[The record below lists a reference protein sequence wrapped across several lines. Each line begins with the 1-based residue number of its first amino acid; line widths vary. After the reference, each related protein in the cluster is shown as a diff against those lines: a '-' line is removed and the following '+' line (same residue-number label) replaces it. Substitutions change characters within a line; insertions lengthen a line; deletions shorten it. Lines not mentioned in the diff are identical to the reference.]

1 MIYEVKL
8 NIKKYATLNIYTTSE
23 NIKNKLIDIKS
34 SIKRTIP
41 VTDASWKIVDKKD
54 ICFYDAIIINESSS
68 KSMNYDIQN
77 NVALLNIIND
87 DIRFPDLVYIALSM
101 FSKVL
106 ARQ

>member
-54 ICFYDAIIINESSS
+54 KTPVTETPVLENNET
-68 KSMNYDIQN
+68 KTEVVEETTEI
-77 NVALLNIIND
+77 
-87 DIRFPDLVYIALSM
+87 
-101 FSKVL
+101 K
-106 ARQ
+106 